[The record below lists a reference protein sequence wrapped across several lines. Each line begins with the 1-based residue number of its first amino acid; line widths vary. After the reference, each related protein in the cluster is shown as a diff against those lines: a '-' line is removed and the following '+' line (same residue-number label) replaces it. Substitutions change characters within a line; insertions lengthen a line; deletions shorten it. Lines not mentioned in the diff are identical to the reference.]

1 MSLPMMS
8 RTVAHER
15 AVVSG
20 RSSVP
25 LPDVGAPTDNGGSG
39 PRRMRGEEGL
49 AAFVVCI
56 PAFFL
61 AVLLAIQFALW
72 SHASHL
78 ARAAAEQGASTAAAY
93 GSTPGAGTAAAYQ
106 FIAATGPSSLAR
118 PHVTTTTG
126 TGNTVQVTISGRA
139 QSLIPWLSMGVSS
152 TSVEPIQ
159 QFRASG

>member
-1 MSLPMMS
+1 MSFPMIS
-8 RTVAHER
+8 RTIAHER
-15 AVVSG
+15 AAVSG

-25 LPDVGAPTDNGGSG
+25 VPDVGAPTDNGAPG

-93 GSTPGAGTAAAYQ
+93 GSTPAAGTAAAYQ
-106 FIAATGPSSLAR
+106 FIAATGPSSLTR

>member
-1 MSLPMMS
+1 MSLPMIG
-8 RTVAHER
+8 RTAARER
-15 AVVSG
+15 AAASG
-20 RSSVP
+20 RGSVP
-25 LPDVGAPTDNGGSG
+25 LSAAGASWAPRDPG

-72 SHASHL
+72 AHASHL

-93 GSTPGAGTAAAYQ
+93 GSTPAAGTAAAYQ
-106 FIAATGPSSLAR
+106 FIATTGPSSLTT

-139 QSLIPWLSMGVSS
+139 QSLIPWLSLGVSS
-152 TSVEPIQ
+152 TSVEPVQ

>member
-1 MSLPMMS
+1 MSLPMIG
-8 RTVAHER
+8 RTAPRER
-15 AVVSG
+15 AAVSG
-20 RSSVP
+20 RGSVP
-25 LPDVGAPTDNGGSG
+25 VSAAGASCAPRDPG

-93 GSTPGAGTAAAYQ
+93 GSTPAAGTAAAYQ
-106 FIAATGPSSLAR
+106 FIATTGPSSLTT

-139 QSLIPWLSMGVSS
+139 QSLIPWLSLGVSS
-152 TSVEPIQ
+152 TSVEPVQ

>member
-1 MSLPMMS
+1 MPLSMIS
-8 RTVAHER
+8 RTAEHER
-15 AVVSG
+15 AAISG

-25 LPDVGAPTDNGGSG
+25 VPDAETSTDRGAPV

-93 GSTPGAGTAAAYQ
+93 GSTPAAGTAAAYQ
-106 FIAATGPSSLAR
+106 FIATTGPSSLTT

-139 QSLIPWLSMGVSS
+139 QSLIPWLSLGVSS
-152 TSVEPIQ
+152 TSVEPVQ

>member
-15 AVVSG
+15 APMSG

-25 LPDVGAPTDNGGSG
+25 LPDGGASADRAAPG

-93 GSTPGAGTAAAYQ
+93 GSTPAAGTAAAYQ
-106 FIAATGPSSLAR
+106 FIATTGPSSLTT

-126 TGNTVQVTISGRA
+126 TGNTVEVTISGRA
-139 QSLIPWLSMGVSS
+139 QSLIPWLNLGVSS

>member
-1 MSLPMMS
+1 MSLPLIS
-8 RTVAHER
+8 RTPER
-15 AVVSG
+15 EGAAVSG
-20 RSSVP
+20 RSSMSVP
-25 LPDVGAPTDNGGSG
+25 DAGASVDHGVPG

-93 GSTPGAGTAAAYQ
+93 GSTPAAGTAAAYQ
-106 FIAATGPSSLAR
+106 FIATTGPSSLTT

-126 TGNTVQVTISGRA
+126 TGNTVEVTISGRA
-139 QSLIPWLSMGVSS
+139 QSLIPWLNLGVSS

>member
-1 MSLPMMS
+1 MSLPLMS
-8 RTVAHER
+8 RIAAHER
-15 AVVSG
+15 TAMSG

-25 LPDVGAPTDNGGSG
+25 LPDVGTSANRAEPG

-49 AAFVVCI
+49 AALVVCI
-56 PAFFL
+56 PALFL

-93 GSTPGAGTAAAYQ
+93 GSTPAAGTAAAYQ
-106 FIAATGPSSLAR
+106 FIATTGPSSLTT

-126 TGNTVQVTISGRA
+126 AGNTVQVTISGRA
-139 QSLIPWLSMGVSS
+139 QSLIPWLSLGVSS
-152 TSVEPIQ
+152 TSVEPVQ

>member
-1 MSLPMMS
+1 MSLPMIG
-8 RTVAHER
+8 RTAPRER
-15 AVVSG
+15 AAVSG
-20 RSSVP
+20 RGPAPVSAA
-25 LPDVGAPTDNGGSG
+25 GASKARGGLG

-72 SHASHL
+72 AHASHL

-93 GSTPGAGTAAAYQ
+93 GSTPAAGTAAAYQ
-106 FIAATGPSSLAR
+106 FIATTGPSSLTT

-139 QSLIPWLSMGVSS
+139 QSLIPWLSLGVSS
-152 TSVEPIQ
+152 TSVEPVQ

>member
-1 MSLPMMS
+1 VSLPMIG
-8 RTVAHER
+8 RTAPRER
-15 AVVSG
+15 AAVSG
-20 RSSVP
+20 HGSAPVSAAGASS
-25 LPDVGAPTDNGGSG
+25 APRDPG

-72 SHASHL
+72 AHASHL

-93 GSTPGAGTAAAYQ
+93 GSTPAAGTAAAYH
-106 FIAATGPSSLAR
+106 FIATTGPSSLTT

-139 QSLIPWLSMGVSS
+139 QSLIPWLSLGVSS
-152 TSVEPIQ
+152 TSVEPVQ

>member
-1 MSLPMMS
+1 MPLPMIS
-8 RTVAHER
+8 RTAEHER
-15 AVVSG
+15 AAISG
-20 RSSVP
+20 RSSV
-25 LPDVGAPTDNGGSG
+25 LVPDAETSTDRGV
-39 PRRMRGEEGL
+39 PVPQRMRGEEGL

-78 ARAAAEQGASTAAAY
+78 ARAAAERGASTAAAY
-93 GSTPGAGTAAAYQ
+93 GSTPAAGTAAAYQ
-106 FIAATGPSSLAR
+106 FIATTGPSSLTT

-126 TGNTVQVTISGRA
+126 TGNTVEVTISGRA
-139 QSLIPWLSMGVSS
+139 QSLIPWLSLGVSS
-152 TSVEPIQ
+152 TSVEPVQ

>member
-1 MSLPMMS
+1 MSLPMIG
-8 RTVAHER
+8 RTAPRERVAGSWR
-15 AVVSG
+15 G
-20 RSSVP
+20 SVP
-25 LPDVGAPTDNGGSG
+25 VSAAGASCAPRDPG

-72 SHASHL
+72 AHASHL

-93 GSTPGAGTAAAYQ
+93 GSTPAAGTAAAYQ
-106 FIAATGPSSLAR
+106 FIATTGPSSLTT
-118 PHVTTTTG
+118 PHVTTTTA

-139 QSLIPWLSMGVSS
+139 QSLIPWLSLGVSS
-152 TSVEPIQ
+152 TSVEPVQ